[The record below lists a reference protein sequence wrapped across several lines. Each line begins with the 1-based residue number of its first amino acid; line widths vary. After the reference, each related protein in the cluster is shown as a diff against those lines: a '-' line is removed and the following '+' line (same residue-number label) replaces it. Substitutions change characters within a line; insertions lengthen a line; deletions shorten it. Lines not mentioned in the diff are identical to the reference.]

1 MEEALVHS
9 PCLVK
14 KKKKTTLNYQPKPS
28 HPVIWLQFR
37 YQLRKEETDT
47 HTKKHCLNKPINQ
60 CQRTYGKP
68 HQ

>member
-1 MEEALVHS
+1 MISSKTMNAKKK
-9 PCLVK
+9 K

-47 HTKKHCLNKPINQ
+47 HTKTLS
-60 CQRTYGKP
+60 
-68 HQ
+68 